1 MNRTNFTDTDTAFGH
16 YKLMYEEPAD
26 TIIDGQVSCV
36 VEKVVIRRKQML
48 KVKLYKEMLQ

>member
-36 VEKVVIRRKQML
+36 VEKVVIRRKQNEEP
-48 KVKLYKEMLQ
+48 KD